1 MPKKRWFF
9 PLLLLLLGVSGWFI
23 FVQGQK
29 LETPK
34 TQTSIELHQ
43 VHPENPPVL
52 EQPVNQNFLNVFLT
66 NGADNGGTE
75 NCDSENLSTYCC
87 GIMLLSILNI

>member
-9 PLLLLLLGVSGWFI
+9 PLLLLLLGISGWFI

-34 TQTSIELHQ
+34 IQTSIELHQ
-43 VHPENPPVL
+43 VHPENSPVL
-52 EQPVNQNFLNVFLT
+52 EQSVNQNFLAVFL
-66 NGADNGGTE
+66 NSFKG
-75 NCDSENLSTYCC
+75 NLQNPLSVFVLQLITIVLFARLF
-87 GIMLLSILNI
+87 GII